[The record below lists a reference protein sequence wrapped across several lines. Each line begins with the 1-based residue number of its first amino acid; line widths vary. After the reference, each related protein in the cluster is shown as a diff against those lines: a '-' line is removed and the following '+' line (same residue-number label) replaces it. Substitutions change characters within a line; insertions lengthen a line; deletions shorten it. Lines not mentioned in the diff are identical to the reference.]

1 MRSPAAL
8 CIALLAAATSAA
20 TLGPSSSHLPLLL
33 RGGARGHEELRGGAR
48 GKKSI
53 EEPPKFVAPP
63 KPKGTG
69 LPLAVVCIGA
79 VAVWISLATAY
90 YAKYENW
97 PYAQSLFYAV
107 DTGMSIGFGTVAE
120 QKLSTKLF
128 TVAHVLMGASA
139 VGGAIALFAEAAV
152 AGSTAI
158 ANAEYTMASVR
169 ASFVAADT
177 DASGSLSHKELE
189 VVLKK
194 VVPSLSKKDMQVAI
208 SVFDHNNDGQVT
220 IDEFLAAVEDFVDG
234 ETSVEESVRMA
245 IEAKTSSLVVK
256 VAKAIGA
263 WLDKNRVIALWLVW
277 ILGGAAW
284 GVMTEGWHPING
296 LYFAVGALA
305 TGGLEGPALNAAGT
319 IPDKQATFVALYCL
333 TGIPIFAMALGQFA
347 NVFVERQLAAK
358 ERAALQKP
366 ITRDEFEFAQR
377 IMGDDGKVDMAE
389 FMALEL
395 LRLGKIDTNTL
406 DTIKREFQRLD
417 KDGDGHLKA
426 NEIEL
431 E

>member
-1 MRSPAAL
+1 MHR
-8 CIALLAAATSAA
+8 CLLLTVLLTTASAA
-20 TLGPSSSHLPLLL
+20 TLTAPAANLPLLL
-33 RGGARGHEELRGGAR
+33 RGGARG
-48 GKKSI
+48 KKSL
-53 EEPPKFVAPP
+53 EEPPPPAVAPKPP
-63 KPKGTG
+63 KPSGGG
-69 LPLAVVCIGA
+69 LSLAFVCISA
-79 VAVWISLATAY
+79 VTVWIGLATAY
-90 YAKYENW
+90 YAKFENW

-194 VVPSLSKKDMQVAI
+194 VVPGLSKDDMQVAI
-208 SVFDHNNDGQVT
+208 SVFDHNNDGQIT
-220 IDEFLAAVEDFVDG
+220 IDEFLAALEQYVDG
-234 ETSVEESVRMA
+234 ETPVAEAIRLAIAAKISGPLVR
-245 IEAKTSSLVVK
+245 L
-256 VAKAIGA
+256 AKAA
-263 WLDKNRVIALWLVW
+263 LSWLDAHRVIALWFVW

-284 GVMTEGWHPING
+284 GVLTEGWHPING

-319 IPDKQATFVALYCL
+319 IPDAQATFVALYCL

-358 ERAALQKP
+358 ERASLQKP
-366 ITRDEFEFAQR
+366 ITRDEFEFAQQLFF
-377 IMGDDGKVDMAE
+377 GDGKVDMSE

-406 DTIKREFQRLD
+406 EMIKREFQRLD

-426 NEIEL
+426 SEIEL